1 VEVFFTEEHGFT
13 VLASDRPSD
22 FAQQDEE
29 WWQTAIHAG
38 AYTGPV
44 RYDSSAAAL
53 SMEHDVAIRTT
64 PTARPVGV
72 LKAVFELGRLRS
84 LLASAVLDDSAYIQI
99 VDLEGRLL
107 ASHDEG
113 QQLLRPLA
121 ENDLPRLSDSTASGV
136 LSTQHGDELVV
147 SVPANGATWRVLFRQ
162 PTRAAYASAHAARR
176 VVWIGTLGLLTLTLG
191 VLFLLGRWLDRQVTA
206 PVRAAATIT
215 AWWRAGTSPLPSR
228 PIAVIRR
235 RRATSCPRCT
245 RWSGPCGDW
254 WARSA
259 RRPTNPPPWP
269 RRSPRPP
276 SR

>member
-29 WWQTAIHAG
+29 WWQTAIHEG

-176 VVWIGTLGLLTLTLG
+176 VVWIGTLGLLMLTLG
-191 VLFLLGRWLDRQVTA
+191 G
-206 PVRAAATIT
+206 
-215 AWWRAGTSPLPSR
+215 
-228 PIAVIRR
+228 
-235 RRATSCPRCT
+235 
-245 RWSGPCGDW
+245 
-254 WARSA
+254 SA
-259 RRPTNPPPWP
+259 RPLAHGR
-269 RRSPRPP
+269 
-276 SR
+276 